1 MHGDHAFWTRWFG
14 AGPAEDRALARLMAV
29 VPVPRRFYEPDELRL
44 TFPQV
49 FNDPELPGGPVWG
62 LVFDRIAPVSEAY
75 SQHIISRYVDPK
87 LQAEALTHPKNQ
99 YGLLMLYLGTEH
111 GRPATDPKVGN
122 RPLSLPQL
130 VGEIGKEGVVEL
142 AETMAATLAVLH
154 WSAHLDGQHVRFV
167 AGHQPSRHH
176 RTVYLSH
183 IQRLHPFSPD
193 GETVRSR
200 LVPNFLANKSWPR
213 PVVSTGEGVEV
224 KTDELKVE
232 VEGEEEGEKEG
243 NGGDGDAF
251 RREVWLAFRSLY
263 LDIAAYVIYRDKDML
278 GEEYGRRS
286 RLPAIFIHTLEA
298 IETSD
303 TDAHSNPSSSSSET
317 PEPYKRTAY
326 DDYRERGPRP
336 GEGEGSRMGPS
347 RMWGARLRA
356 GAEGE
361 RRGENT
367 QFVVRKER
375 ELMNIEEEGVRDDRD
390 DVFE

>member
-1 MHGDHAFWTRWFG
+1 MFWTKWFG
-14 AGPAEDRALARLMAV
+14 AGPPEDRALARLMAV
-29 VPVPRRFYEPDELRL
+29 VPAPRRFYEPDELRIA
-44 TFPQV
+44 FPQV
-49 FNDPELPGGPVWG
+49 FNDPELPGFAVWG

-75 SQHIISRYVDPK
+75 RRHLISRYVDPK

-99 YGLLMLYLGTEH
+99 YGLLILYLGTEN

-122 RPLSLPQL
+122 RPLSFPQL
-130 VGEIGKEGVVEL
+130 LGEIGKEGVLEL

-193 GETVRSR
+193 EETITSR
-200 LVPNFLANKSWPR
+200 LVANFLANRSWPR
-213 PVVSTGEGVEV
+213 PVVSAGQAVGVAVEKDEIEVGVEL
-224 KTDELKVE
+224 EE
-232 VEGEEEGEKEG
+232 REEEGKE
-243 NGGDGDAF
+243 DGTVF

-278 GEEYGRRS
+278 GDEYTHRA
-286 RLPAIFIHTLEA
+286 RLPYLFIRALEA
-298 IETSD
+298 LDPESRSLNASCSANSSADSNLTFD
-303 TDAHSNPSSSSSET
+303 TYE
-317 PEPYKRTAY
+317 YKRSPY

-336 GEGEGSRMGPS
+336 GDGEGSRMGPS
-347 RMWGARLRA
+347 RVWGSRLRA
-356 GAEGE
+356 EE

-367 QFVVRKER
+367 QFVVRRER
-375 ELMNIEEEGVRDDRD
+375 ELMNIEE
-390 DVFE
+390 